1 MLDMLNPDL
10 VNGGKLMSYGI
21 GEYTYINSYHEGKK
35 GYINKFD
42 KSLKSPFLNV
52 LNNHLPNFK
61 PNHIDESDVDESE
74 VVVSDNVELS
84 SAIVSASDIGNQA

>member
-1 MLDMLNPDL
+1 MLNPDL

-42 KSLKSPFLNV
+42 TSLKSPFLNI
-52 LNNHLPNFK
+52 LSNHLPNFK
-61 PNHIDESDVDESE
+61 PNNIDESDVDESE